1 MPGVLKHR
9 SSYDGFA
16 SFTAKAAALIFAT
29 VPAATI
35 GFRVLF
41 VIKGRR
47 AGAVEE
53 EEEEEEEEESK
64 RSIFSTKNAFSASDE
79 DDAEIG
85 EAAAPGRKLSRRAC
99 VDRKVIAISN
109 THVAMVLKREKRR
122 W

>member
-29 VPAATI
+29 VTAATI

-47 AGAVEE
+47 AGAVE

-109 THVAMVLKREKRR
+109 THVAMVFKREKRR

>member
-53 EEEEEEEEESK
+53 EEEEEESNMS
-64 RSIFSTKNAFSASDE
+64 RARVANQSGAGSLLVSTRGWS
-79 DDAEIG
+79 G
-85 EAAAPGRKLSRRAC
+85 YG
-99 VDRKVIAISN
+99 SN
-109 THVAMVLKREKRR
+109 TL
-122 W
+122 

>member
-29 VPAATI
+29 VQAAAI
-35 GFRVLF
+35 NFRVLF

-53 EEEEEEEEESK
+53 EEEEEESK
-64 RSIFSTKNAFSASDE
+64 RSLFSTKNAFSASDE

-85 EAAAPGRKLSRRAC
+85 EAAAPRRKLSRRAC

-109 THVAMVLKREKRR
+109 IHVEMVLKREKRR

>member
-1 MPGVLKHR
+1 MSGVLKHR

-53 EEEEEEEEESK
+53 EEEEEEESK

-85 EAAAPGRKLSRRAC
+85 EAAAPRRKLSRHAC